1 MERERVREREIE
13 RGRERERQWKKYDE
27 TMLELLRFGSKSIA
41 AFVLLTEGFLFPD
54 FSVLALPICFCI
66 YTG

>member
-1 MERERVREREIE
+1 
-13 RGRERERQWKKYDE
+13 
-27 TMLELLRFGSKSIA
+27 MLELLRFGSKSIA
-41 AFVLLTEGFLFPD
+41 AFVLLTDGFLFPD